1 MALNVKKR
9 LFRFSTLLT
18 TDNKLKD
25 MVFDIL
31 NYDEVFEHLGKSGKV
46 IVFDTKLDNDKILK
60 AKKTFVINADLDEGN
75 SFSITETILYTIN
88 GHSKQII
95 KKAILI
101 NKAKETT
108 FYNKQKN
115 GLEIYDV
122 KKDGSLSK
130 RSILPSEK
138 KEQGDKYSKFI
149 SSFFCRSE
157 K

>member
-46 IVFDTKLDNDKILK
+46 VVFDTKLDGDKVLK
-60 AKKTFVINADLDEGN
+60 AKKTFVINADLDEDN
-75 SFSITETILYTIN
+75 SFSITETIPYSIN

-130 RSILPSEK
+130 HSILPSEK

>member
-75 SFSITETILYTIN
+75 SFSITETILYSIN

-101 NKAKETT
+101 NKANEIT
-108 FYNKQKN
+108 FYNRQKN
-115 GLEIYDV
+115 GL
-122 KKDGSLSK
+122 
-130 RSILPSEK
+130 
-138 KEQGDKYSKFI
+138 
-149 SSFFCRSE
+149 
-157 K
+157 